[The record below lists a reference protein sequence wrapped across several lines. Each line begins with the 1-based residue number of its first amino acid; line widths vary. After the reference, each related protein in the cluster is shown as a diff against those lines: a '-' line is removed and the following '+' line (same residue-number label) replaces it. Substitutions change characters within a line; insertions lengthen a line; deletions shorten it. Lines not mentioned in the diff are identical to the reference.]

1 MLPFYGRR
9 LSRNTKNYEL
19 DNLES
24 FNYFFNNSISIL
36 KKKISTSKTK
46 SLNLE
51 IGFGTG
57 ENLIFQSKRCNDE
70 IFIACDPFIS
80 GSLKLKKKIEDER
93 LGNIF
98 FTSLGYFELYN
109 FIKTFFFRKIYI
121 LFPDPWPK
129 KRHKKR
135 RLINLEFVRTL
146 KKITFVDSKVFV
158 ATDDHDYAN
167 QIRKSFL
174 REKYFN
180 QEFYSTE
187 YDHFRNDILC
197 PTKYCLRAMNLRN
210 KIYFFIFKQN

>member
-135 RLINLEFVRTL
+135 RLINL
-146 KKITFVDSKVFV
+146 
-158 ATDDHDYAN
+158 
-167 QIRKSFL
+167 
-174 REKYFN
+174 
-180 QEFYSTE
+180 
-187 YDHFRNDILC
+187 
-197 PTKYCLRAMNLRN
+197 
-210 KIYFFIFKQN
+210 